1 MKLTRILTIGV
12 VAVLLTV
19 GVAATGAVAP
29 GETAQQ
35 EEPDSGPEEEPADE
49 ADNETDS
56 DESDGELVVT
66 SLYAPD
72 SAAPGDNVTVVAEI
86 SNDGGEQTTEQVE
99 FRVGGEV
106 VDRQYVTLYG
116 GESTTVTFT
125 ASLAGAETGDLRHGV
140 FTESDGQIA
149 TLTVSES
156 FALDSVDAPAEADTG
171 GNATVAATVSNPNDF
186 TTSQPVTFRLEG
198 ETVAQETVTLAGGAS
213 TTVNFTLSTEDVA
226 TGTYVHSVF
235 TRDSGQFLELTVTEP
250 GPDEAAVTFD
260 DQTTN
265 GTSVTVQN
273 LSLPSDGYV
282 VIHND
287 SLLDGDAVGSVI
299 GVSEYLETGQYEDVT
314 VDLYDVPGATFNA
327 SELDENATL
336 IAMPHNETTNDPT
349 YDFVSTNGTADPPFL
364 VDGEAVTDDAA
375 ITVADD
381 EPADNE
387 TEVPG
392 NETDVPTDNETEAPG
407 NDTDAP
413 VDNGTDAPVDNGTDE
428 PVDNGTD
435 APVDNG
441 TDAPVDNGTD
451 APVDNGTDAPV
462 DNGTDAPV
470 DNGTDAPVDNE
481 TDAPTDN
488 ETEAPETGTD
498 APETGTDEPVTE
510 TDTTDG
516 EAAPTTET
524 GTTTTEVGPVE
535 TDSEPTAT
543 AGPETATATGT

>member
-1 MKLTRILTIGV
+1 M
-12 VAVLLTV
+12 LLTA

-35 EEPDSGPEEEPADE
+35 DEPDSGPEEEPADE

-56 DESDGELVVT
+56 AGELVVT

-72 SAAPGDNVTVVAEI
+72 SAAPGENVTVVAEI

-99 FRVGGEV
+99 FRVGGDV

-125 ASLAGAETGDLRHGV
+125 ASLAGAETGDIRHGV

-171 GNATVAATVSNPNDF
+171 GNATVTATVSNPNDF
-186 TTSQPVTFRLEG
+186 NTSQPVTFRLEG
-198 ETVAQETVTLAGGAS
+198 ETVAQQTVTLAGGAT

-226 TGTYVHSVF
+226 TGTYLHSVF
-235 TRDSGQFLELTVTEP
+235 TRDAGQFLELTVTEP
-250 GPDEAAVTFD
+250 GPETAAVTFD

-282 VIHND
+282 VIHNE

-314 VDLYDVPGATFNA
+314 VDLYDVSGATFNA
-327 SELDENATL
+327 SELGENATL

-349 YDFVSTNGTADPPFL
+349 YDFVSTNGTADPPF
-364 VDGEAVTDDAA
+364 VGDGEAGTDDAA

-392 NETDVPTDNETEAPG
+392 ND
-407 NDTDAP
+407 
-413 VDNGTDAPVDNGTDE
+413 
-428 PVDNGTD
+428 
-435 APVDNG
+435 
-441 TDAPVDNGTD
+441 
-451 APVDNGTDAPV
+451 
-462 DNGTDAPV
+462 TDAPV

-498 APETGTDEPVTE
+498 APETGTDAPVTE
-510 TDTTDG
+510 TETTDG
-516 EAAPTTET
+516 EPAPTTET
-524 GTTTTEVGPVE
+524 GTTTTGETTTTTDVGPVE

-543 AGPETATATGT
+543 AGTETTETATATGT